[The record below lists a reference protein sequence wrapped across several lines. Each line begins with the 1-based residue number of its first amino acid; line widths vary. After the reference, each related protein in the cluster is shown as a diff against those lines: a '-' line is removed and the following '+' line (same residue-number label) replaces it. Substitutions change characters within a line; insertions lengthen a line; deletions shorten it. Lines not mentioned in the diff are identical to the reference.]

1 MFLTFAGG
9 DVANAWE
16 LVELPPEICELHV
29 GMKGSL
35 CRGAMRLPSVLHSL
49 EMTLVAAE
57 LRDLI
62 GPPIS
67 CFEVPCT
74 VLHPPLPILLCNNTT
89 TLLDQEGVLLLLLH
103 FGHIQ
108 FSMVKNVTVISLPS
122 KKFVQF
128 KGGQVTDD

>member
-1 MFLTFAGG
+1 M
-9 DVANAWE
+9 ANAWE

-67 CFEVPCT
+67 CFK
-74 VLHPPLPILLCNNTT
+74 VLHTVPYPPLPILLCNNTA
-89 TLLDQEGVLLLLLH
+89 TLLDQEGVLLLLLLH
-103 FGHIQ
+103 
-108 FSMVKNVTVISLPS
+108 L
-122 KKFVQF
+122 
-128 KGGQVTDD
+128 